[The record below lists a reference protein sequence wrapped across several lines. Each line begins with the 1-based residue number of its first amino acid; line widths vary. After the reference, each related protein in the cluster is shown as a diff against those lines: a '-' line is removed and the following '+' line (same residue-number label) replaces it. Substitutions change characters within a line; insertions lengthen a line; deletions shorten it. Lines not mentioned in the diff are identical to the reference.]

1 MRVRTGAVVVICLA
15 AIGLCYSRVHAQ
27 TSHPQDTK
35 RSVWDGV
42 YTDAQADRGK
52 KQFTQY
58 CSDCHD
64 DTVVIGDDIATPVAG
79 GDFLS
84 NWNGLTAG
92 DLFERIRTTMP
103 LNKPGSLAR
112 NVNCDILA
120 YIFSFNKFPSG
131 QTELPHDTPTLNQIR
146 IQTFKPDQVSKGDRS
161 GKGN

>member
-1 MRVRTGAVVVICLA
+1 MRVGIGALAVMGLA

-27 TSHPQDTK
+27 TPAPPEDAA
-35 RSVWDGV
+35 RSIWDGV
-42 YTDAQADRGK
+42 YTNAQANRGK
-52 KQFTQY
+52 EQY
-58 CSDCHD
+58 TEYCADCHD
-64 DTVVIGDDIATPVAG
+64 DQMAGDGLAPPLVG

-84 NWNGLTAG
+84 NWNGLTVG

>member
-1 MRVRTGAVVVICLA
+1 MKVRIGAVAVMGLA
-15 AIGLCYSRVHAQ
+15 AIGLCHSRAHAQ
-27 TSHPQDTK
+27 PPPSQDTT

-52 KQFTQY
+52 EQFTKY

-64 DTVVIGDDIATPVAG
+64 DTVIDDDIATPIAG
-79 GDFLS
+79 SDFLS

-131 QTELPHDTPTLNQIR
+131 KTELPHDTPTLKQIR
-146 IQTFKPDQVSKGDRS
+146 IQTFKPDQGGKGDKS